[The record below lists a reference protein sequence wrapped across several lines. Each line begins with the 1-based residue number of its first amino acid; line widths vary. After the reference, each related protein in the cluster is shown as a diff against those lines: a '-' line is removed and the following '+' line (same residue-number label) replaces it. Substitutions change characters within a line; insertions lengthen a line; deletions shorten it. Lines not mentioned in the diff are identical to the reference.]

1 MTPEISNLVPKV
13 LLALAATWFV
23 LAIIFRLIIH
33 PWLSNGPREDPA
45 IGFLWRFVQIQCR
58 LIHRLKV
65 FGDELVPKTIHPGG
79 LIVVANHTGA
89 IDPVMIQASC
99 PFHIRWMM
107 ASEMMG
113 TNFDWLWKIEQII
126 PVDRDGRDTAP
137 TREAIRH
144 VKAGRVLGI
153 FPEGRIVIPPRE
165 IRPFLAGVGLIV
177 HRTKAP
183 VLLVWIS
190 GTPDTNEM
198 GKSLLTPSR
207 SRLQFIEIMDFTGE
221 KHAIDIARKLRE
233 RIAEVS
239 GWPVNDEP
247 LPPLENDSDP
257 FLH

>member
-13 LLALAATWFV
+13 LLALAAMWFV
-23 LAIIFRLIIH
+23 LAIIFRLIIL

-65 FGDELVPKTIHPGG
+65 FGDEVVPKTIHPGG

-113 TNFDWLWKIEQII
+113 TNFDWLWKVEQII

-183 VLLVWIS
+183 VLLAWIS

>member
-1 MTPEISNLVPKV
+1 MTPETSSLIPKV
-13 LLALAATWFV
+13 LLV
-23 LAIIFRLIIH
+23 LAIAWIVSALIFRLLIL

-45 IGFLWRFVQIQCR
+45 IGFLWRFVQLQCR
-58 LIHRLKV
+58 FIHRLKV
-65 FGDELVPKTIHPGG
+65 TGTDFVPKTIHPGG

-89 IDPVMIQASC
+89 IDPVILQASC

-107 ASEMMG
+107 ASDMMG
-113 TNFDWLWKIEQII
+113 ANFDWLWKVEQII
-126 PVDRDGRDTAP
+126 PVDRNGRDTAP

-144 VKAGRVLGI
+144 VKSGRVVGI

-183 VLLVWIS
+183 VLLAWIS

-198 GKSLLTPSR
+198 GKSLLTPSQA
-207 SRLQFIEIMDFTGE
+207 RLQFLGMMDFTSE
-221 KHAIDIARKLRE
+221 KHAVDIARILRE
-233 RIAEVS
+233 HIEEAS
-239 GWPVNDEP
+239 GWPVNDDP
-247 LPPLENDSDP
+247 LPPLENDYDP